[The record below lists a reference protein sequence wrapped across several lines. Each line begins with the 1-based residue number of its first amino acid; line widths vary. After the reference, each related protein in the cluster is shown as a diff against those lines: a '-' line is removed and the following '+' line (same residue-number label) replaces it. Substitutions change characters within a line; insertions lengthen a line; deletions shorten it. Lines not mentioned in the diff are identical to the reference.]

1 MFRFEELAD
10 ILVNGMGIAAGLF
23 IVSSGLTVIF
33 GVSRVYNFAHG
44 SLFMLGAYFAYSIT
58 TALPSGPLWF
68 ILGII
73 LAALCVGVVGLV
85 IELLVMRR
93 LYTVPHHLQIIAT
106 FGIFLI
112 VRDVALSVWGPIQLV
127 TEPVP
132 VLSDPLRIF
141 GLYIPSYYLLM
152 VAVAGLIFAILTY
165 VFHRTRWGTLIRAA
179 IEDREMV
186 SALGVN
192 QSVLFTSVF
201 VLSAMLAGLAGGL
214 ETLRVSASLDMDIR
228 LLIDAFAVVVIGG
241 MGSVGGSLVAAILVG
256 LLTAT
261 GTTYFSE
268 LSMALVFITMA
279 VVLLVRPQ
287 GFFGKPMGGGA
298 EEHAADE
305 TVLKPA
311 GTTAGTLW
319 VVVIALMA
327 AAPLFI
333 GAYGLASLSE
343 ILIWIFFAWT
353 FYLLA
358 GPGGMVSLGHAAFFG
373 VGLYVPALLYTYYD
387 TSMLTGLIVGPVAAA
402 FAAAIA
408 AFATARLKGIYF
420 AMLTLALAQILW
432 SVVYQWVELTN
443 GETGLI
449 GIWPD
454 AWASDP
460 RAFYY
465 LTLCVAVFGII
476 LMRRIVF
483 SPFGYALRATRDS
496 AGRAD
501 AIGLNIFW
509 LRWTAL
515 VIAGAL
521 AGLAGVLMLYLKG
534 GAFPTFMDM
543 HISLDVFIMALLG
556 GLSSLSG
563 PVIGATVYQLLK
575 TTLQTNYEHWNLL
588 LGILLIA
595 LALFMPD
602 GVSGLVRSLRARLS
616 RRQVAGLAT
625 PQTTAQSTAGGH

>member
-1 MFRFEELAD
+1 MFRLDDLAD
-10 ILVNGMGIAAGLF
+10 ILINGMGIAAGLF
-23 IVSSGLTVIF
+23 LVSSGLTVIF
-33 GVSRVYNFAHG
+33 GVSRIYNFAHG
-44 SLFMLGAYFAYSIT
+44 SLFMLGAYVAYSIT
-58 TALPSGPLWF
+58 AALPAGPLWF
-68 ILGII
+68 IVSIV
-73 LAALCVGVVGLV
+73 LAAIAVGVIGLF

-93 LYTVPHHLQIIAT
+93 LYKAPHHLQIIAT
-106 FGIFLI
+106 FGLFLI
-112 VRDVALSVWGPIQLV
+112 IRDIAQTVWGPIQLV
-127 TEPVP
+127 SEPVP
-132 VLSDPLRIF
+132 GLSDPLIIF
-141 GLYIPSYYLLM
+141 GYYVPSYYLLM
-152 VAVAGLIFAILTY
+152 VAVCLLIFGALIW

-186 SALGVN
+186 AALGVN
-192 QSVLFTSVF
+192 QAVLFTSVF

-241 MGSVGGSLVAAILVG
+241 MGSVVGSLVAAVVVG

-261 GTTYFSE
+261 GTTYFNE

-311 GTTAGTLW
+311 GTKAAGAWL
-319 VVVIALMA
+319 VLIVALA

-333 GAYGLASLSE
+333 GAYGLASMSE
-343 ILIWIFFAWT
+343 ILIWVFFAWT

-373 VGLYVPALLYTYYD
+373 VGIYVPALLYTYYG
-387 TSMLTGLIVGPVAAA
+387 TSMLTGLIVGPMAAA
-402 FAAAIA
+402 LAAAIA

-465 LTLCVAVFGII
+465 LTLIVAVVGIFA
-476 LMRRIVF
+476 MRRVVF
-483 SPFGYALRATRDS
+483 SPFGYALRATRDA

-501 AIGLNIFW
+501 AIGLNVFW

-515 VIAGAL
+515 VVAGTL

-556 GLSSLSG
+556 GLSSLNG
-563 PVIGATVYQLLK
+563 PIIGATVYQLLK
-575 TTLQTNYEHWNLL
+575 TTLQANYEHWNLL
-588 LGILLIA
+588 LGLLLIA

-602 GVSGLVRSLRARLS
+602 GVSGMIRSIRARLS
-616 RRQVAGLAT
+616 RRQLPVNPT
-625 PQTTAQSTAGGH
+625 PQPTVGGH